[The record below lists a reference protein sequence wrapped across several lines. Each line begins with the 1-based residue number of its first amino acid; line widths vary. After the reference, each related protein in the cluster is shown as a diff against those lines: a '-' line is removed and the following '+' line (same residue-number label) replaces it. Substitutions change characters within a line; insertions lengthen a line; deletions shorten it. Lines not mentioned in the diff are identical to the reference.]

1 MLNLRSSTVCFRAL
15 AFLAA
20 ALLFVVPV
28 FVVPAR
34 GQDLSEAAR
43 WLQGYLRLDTTNP
56 PGNEFLAAGYLAGIL
71 HREGIASRLLVTPE
85 GRTSLYARLP
95 ATVPAAERRPAV
107 LLMHHMDVVPAG
119 EGWSFEPFSGR
130 LRDGYLEGRGA
141 VDVKSLGIAHL
152 AALVEL
158 VREGVERD
166 RDVIFL
172 GVADEEN
179 GGGRGTAWLLEHRPE
194 LFEQVG
200 LVLNEGGANR
210 HVNGRLLWW
219 GVEVAQKRPLWL
231 RITARGRAGHASGYH
246 PRSAAHRLIRGL
258 DRLLALPTEFR
269 VTEGVRIYL
278 RALAPL
284 HQPPYSDRFANIDRV
299 IGPDGP
305 KESLYPGMAGMFLDT
320 VQVTVLE
327 GSERINSIPATASAD
342 VDVRLL
348 PDTDADAFLKKVRDA
363 LGDDL
368 SVKVLVASP
377 PAGPSPVDHELF
389 AVLEE
394 RLGQVA
400 PVVPVFI
407 SGFTDSRYFRQRGIP
422 AYGFS
427 PFALEPQ
434 DLLGIHNVDERI
446 RVDAFDLGVQR
457 SNDVLRALVR
467 RKSP

>member
-1 MLNLRSSTVCFRAL
+1 MLHLRSLLVASRTLVVLGVVLLL
-15 AFLAA
+15 AG
-20 ALLFVVPV
+20 
-28 FVVPAR
+28 PAR

-56 PGNEFLAAGYLAGIL
+56 PGDEFLAAGYLAGIL

-130 LRDGYLEGRGA
+130 FRDGYLEGRGA

-152 AALVEL
+152 AALVGL
-158 VREGVERD
+158 VREGGERD

-179 GGGRGTAWLLEHRPE
+179 GGGRGTAWLLEHRPQ
-194 LFEQVG
+194 LFDGVG

-210 HVNGRLLWW
+210 QVNQRLLWW
-219 GVEVAQKRPLWL
+219 GVEVAQKRPFWL

-246 PRSAAHRLIRGL
+246 PGSAAHRLIQGL
-258 DRLLALPTEFR
+258 DRLLALPAEYR
-269 VTEGVRIYL
+269 VTEGVRLYL
-278 RALAPL
+278 GALAPL
-284 HQPPYSDRFANIDRV
+284 HQPPYSERFANIDRV
-299 IGPDGP
+299 IGPEGP
-305 KESLYPGMAGMFLDT
+305 KERLYPGMAGMFLDT

-327 GSERINSIPATASAD
+327 GSERINSIPATASAE

-348 PDTDADAFLKKVRDA
+348 PDTDAEAFLQRVRTA
-363 LGDDL
+363 LGDNL
-368 SVKVLVASP
+368 SVQVLVSSP

-446 RVDAFDLGVQR
+446 SVDAFDLGVQR
-457 SNDVLRALVR
+457 TFDVLQALVGQ
-467 RKSP
+467 K